1 MVRVTLKYTKFHF
14 ARDDVKPGMFA
25 MKVIVESYISEVAGS
40 RANQPFGRIQVG
52 TARCVDWHLF
62 LMTCNQCW
70 FKTLI

>member
-40 RANQPFGRIQVG
+40 RANQPFGRIQVPRYG
-52 TARCVDWHLF
+52 SMCRLASIFDD
-62 LMTCNQCW
+62 M
-70 FKTLI
+70 